1 MDSEEPFKP
10 SHLAKLVI
18 TAFEKKDHPNHDKKI
33 HVNPIVSRLAAA
45 YEKLRNAME
54 YREDEVILR
63 AAIERILKR
72 RLLLGGNAKTTAEP
86 LVREVIW
93 ARYMPENTVSEAI
106 VPKVEESID
115 MYLQFRFK
123 VLKQKALPEAVVNEW
138 TYQLISSDIENIVN
152 PNPEKE
158 TLANFMFQILKE
170 HVEIPD
176 DTEETTNAQVYIAV
190 RRAFARDDVAFLR
203 YHLFRL
209 YFGKLTKENV
219 DEIAASFP
227 KGYKEIMYELTYP
240 KRERIFAY
248 VKRRAAAF
256 LILED
261 VFRANKGH
269 ILSLIENDDELEKA
283 VSLACDARYKSI
295 AAKVRRAIVR
305 SILFILLTKVIFAF
319 AVEGTYDR
327 FVYGQIQWLSLLL
340 NTSVPPLLMLIVSF
354 FIRTPGEEN
363 SKRIFSYIQE
373 ILFSDAPRIGGT
385 LVVKKAGDKPSAMD
399 ITFNLLWLFAF
410 VLSFGGVIYI
420 LAKLQFNI
428 ASQFVF
434 LFFLAIVSFL
444 SYRISL
450 IANLYSV
457 GDRQGLITPLVDFLF
472 MPVVRV
478 GRQLTQEIG
487 RFNFIIFI
495 FDFLIET
502 PFKVMFAFFEQWFH
516 FLHAKRE
523 ELE

>member
-1 MDSEEPFKP
+1 MDSGSSKSP
-10 SHLAKLVI
+10 SHLASLVI
-18 TAFEKKDHPNHDKKI
+18 QAFEKKDHPNHDKKI
-33 HVNPIVSRLAAA
+33 QVNPIVSRLAAA

-93 ARYMPENTVSEAI
+93 ARYMPENTISEVI

-115 MYLQFRFK
+115 IFLQFRFK
-123 VLKQKALPEAVVNEW
+123 VLKQKALPEAVVNEC
-138 TYQLISSDIENIVN
+138 TYQLMSSEIENIIN

-158 TLANFMFQILKE
+158 TLANFMFQILKQ

-176 DTEETTNAQVYIAV
+176 DTEETKNAQVYIAV

-219 DEIAASFP
+219 DEIAAGFR
-227 KGYKEIMYELTYP
+227 KGHKEIMYELSYP

-261 VFRANKGH
+261 VFSANKEH
-269 ILSLIENDDELEKA
+269 IMSLVENEGELQKA
-283 VSLACDARYKSI
+283 VLAACDARYKSI
-295 AAKVRRAIVR
+295 AAKVRRAIIR
-305 SILFILLTKVIFAF
+305 SVLFILLTKVVFAF

-327 FVYGQIQWLSLLL
+327 FVYGQIQWLSLAL
-340 NTSVPPLLMLIVSF
+340 NTSVPPLLMFVVSF

-363 SKRIFSYIQE
+363 SKHIFAYIQE
-373 ILFSDAPRIGGT
+373 ILFSDSPRIGGT
-385 LVVKKAGDKPSAMD
+385 LVVKKSGDKRSTMD
-399 ITFNLLWLFAF
+399 IVFNTLWLFAF
-410 VLSFGGVIYI
+410 VLSFGGMIYV
-420 LAKLQFNI
+420 LSRLHFNV

-457 GDRQGLITPLVDFLF
+457 GNRQGLITPLVDFLF

-478 GRQLTQEIG
+478 GRQLTQQIG

-495 FDFLIET
+495 FDFIIET

-516 FLHAKRE
+516 FLHAKRD

>member
-1 MDSEEPFKP
+1 MDSQEPLKP
-10 SHLAKLVI
+10 SHLANLVI
-18 TAFEKKDHPNHDKKI
+18 QAFEKKDHPNHEKTI
-33 HVNPIVSRLAAA
+33 HVNPIVSRVAAA

-93 ARYMPENTVSEAI
+93 ARYMPENTITEAI

-115 MYLQFRFK
+115 IYLQFRFK
-123 VLKQKALPEAVVNEW
+123 VLKQRALPEAVINEW
-138 TYQLISSDIENIVN
+138 TYQLISSEIENIIN
-152 PNPEKE
+152 PNLEKE

-170 HVEIPD
+170 HIEIPD
-176 DTEETTNAQVYIAV
+176 DTEETKNAQVYIAV

-209 YFGKLTKENV
+209 YFGKLTKENT
-219 DEIAASFP
+219 DEIAANFP
-227 KGYKEIMYELTYP
+227 KGHKEIMYELTYP

-248 VKRRAAAF
+248 IKRRAAAF

-261 VFRANKGH
+261 VFIANKGH
-269 ILSLIENDDELEKA
+269 IISLVENEEELQKA
-283 VSLACDARYKSI
+283 ILAACDARYKSI
-295 AAKVRRAIVR
+295 ADKVRRAIIR
-305 SILFILLTKVIFAF
+305 SILFILLTKVLFAF

-327 FVYGQIQWLSLLL
+327 FVYGEIQWLSLLL
-340 NTSVPPLLMLIVSF
+340 NMSVPPLLMLVVSF

-363 SKRIFSYIQE
+363 AKRIFSYIQE
-373 ILFSDAPRIGGT
+373 ILFSDNPRIGGT
-385 LVVKKAGDKPSAMD
+385 LVVKKAGDKRSTMD
-399 ITFNLLWLFAF
+399 TVFNVLWFFAF
-410 VLSFGGVIYI
+410 VLSFGGIIYV
-420 LAKLQFNI
+420 LSRLHFNV
-428 ASQFVF
+428 ANQFVF

-450 IANLYSV
+450 IANIYSV
-457 GDRQGLITPLVDFLF
+457 GDRQGLITPLIDFFF

-487 RFNFIIFI
+487 RFNFLILI
-495 FDFLIET
+495 FDFIIET

>member
-1 MDSEEPFKP
+1 MDPQEPLKP
-10 SHLAKLVI
+10 SHLASLVI
-18 TAFEKKDHPNHDKKI
+18 HAFEKKDHPNHEKTI
-33 HVNPIVSRLAAA
+33 HVNPIVSRVAAA

-93 ARYMPENTVSEAI
+93 ARYMPENTVPESI
-106 VPKVEESID
+106 IPKVEESINVF
-115 MYLQFRFK
+115 LQFRFK
-123 VLKQKALPEAVVNEW
+123 VLKHKVLPESIVNEW
-138 TYQLISSDIENIVN
+138 IYQLMSADIENIIN
-152 PNPEKE
+152 PNTEKE
-158 TLANFMFQILKE
+158 TLANFMFQLLKNN
-170 HVEIPD
+170 VQIVD
-176 DTEETTNAQVYIAV
+176 DTDETKNAQVYIAV

-209 YFGKLTKENV
+209 YFGKLTTDNV
-219 DEIAASFP
+219 DEIANEFH
-227 KGYKEIMYELTYP
+227 KGYKEIVYELTYP
-240 KRERIFAY
+240 RRERIYAF
-248 VKRRAAAF
+248 VKRRAAVF

-261 VFRANKGH
+261 IFKANKGH
-269 ILSLIENDDELEKA
+269 IQSLIENEGELRKTVFAACEK
-283 VSLACDARYKSI
+283 RYKSVG
-295 AAKVRRAIVR
+295 AKVRRAIIR
-305 SILFILLTKVIFAF
+305 SVIFILLTKVIFAF

-340 NTSVPPLLMLIVSF
+340 NTSVPPILMVFVSV

-363 SKRIFSYIQE
+363 SKRIFAIIQE
-373 ILFSDAPRIGGT
+373 VLFSDTPRLGGA
-385 LVVKKAGDKPSAMD
+385 LVIKKAGDKRSTLGIIFD
-399 ITFNLLWLFAF
+399 GLWLFAF
-410 VLSFGGVIYI
+410 MLSFGGVIYI
-420 LAKLQFNI
+420 LSRLHFNV
-428 ASQFVF
+428 ASQFIFV
-434 LFFLAIVSFL
+434 FFLAIVSFL

-450 IANLYSV
+450 IANIYSV
-457 GDRQGLITPLVDFLF
+457 GDRQGLVTPLVDFLF

-487 RFNFIIFI
+487 RFNFLIFI
-495 FDFLIET
+495 FDFIIET

-516 FLHAKRE
+516 FLHAKRD